1 MQREL
6 SLDIFRGLTL
16 AAMIL
21 VNTPGSWSSVYWPLL
36 HAKWSGLT
44 PTDLVFPFFLFI
56 VGAAMFH
63 SMSRLQKGEIPWLKI
78 IKRTALLF
86 LIGLMLNIY
95 PFNESAENWRIM
107 GVLQRIALC
116 YFLAAIL
123 ILTIANKKGLWIC
136 SGLMLLGYFALML
149 TEASP
154 WALESNLARQVDLYL
169 LGASHLYKG
178 FGVAFD
184 PEGLLSTLPATV
196 TVIIGYLTSAMLAE
210 CHSSSDKIKRLL
222 GYGVLALLA
231 GVIWHQWMPIN
242 KPLWTSSYVLVTAG
256 FAWLLLALIVFAHDM
271 RGWHKSLEWAQIYGS
286 NPLFIYVLSS
296 LFATTMGQ
304 VLIFDVEG
312 DNGEKVISAHR
323 LGYEF
328 LNQFLSAHNA
338 SLVFALLVVGM
349 FYLLS
354 LWLFKRKIFIKL

>member
-1 MQREL
+1 MQREI

-21 VNTPGSWSSVYWPLL
+21 VNTPGTWSAVYWPLL
-36 HAKWSGLT
+36 HAKWHGLT

-63 SMSRLQKGEIPWLKI
+63 SMSRLPKGQIPWLKI

-95 PFNESAENWRIM
+95 PFNESPENWRIM

-116 YFLAAIL
+116 YFLASML
-123 ILTIANKKGLWIC
+123 ILTISSKKGLWIA
-136 SGLMLLGYFALML
+136 SAIILIGYYLVMLISP
-149 TEASP
+149 SP
-154 WALESNLARQVDLYL
+154 WALESNLVRQIDLTL
-169 LGASHLYKG
+169 LGASHLYNG

-196 TVIIGYLTSAMLAE
+196 TVISGYLTSAMLSN
-210 CHSSSDKIKRLL
+210 CQNSSDKLRRLTAFAA
-222 GYGVLALLA
+222 LALIA
-231 GVIWHQWMPIN
+231 GIIWHQWMPIN
-242 KPLWTSSYVLVTAG
+242 KPIWTSSYVLVTTG
-256 FAWLLLALIVFAHDM
+256 FAWLLLALIVFCYDM
-271 RGWHKSLEWAQIYGS
+271 RNWQKPLHWAQIYGS

-304 VLIFDVEG
+304 VLLFEVD
-312 DNGEKVISAHR
+312 GETTSAHR

-328 LNQFLSAHNA
+328 LNQFLSPHNA
-338 SLVFALLVVGM
+338 SLVFALLVVGI

-354 LWLFKRKIFIKL
+354 LWLFKCKIFIKL

>member
-1 MQREL
+1 MMMQREI

-21 VNTPGSWSSVYWPLL
+21 VNTPGSWGAVYWPLL
-36 HAKWSGLT
+36 HAKWHGLT

-63 SMSRLQKGEIPWLKI
+63 SMSRLPKGQFPGLKI

-86 LIGLMLNIY
+86 LIGLFLSIY
-95 PFNESAENWRIM
+95 PFDESPGDWRIM

-116 YFLAAIL
+116 YFLAAML
-123 ILTIANKKGLWIC
+123 ILTIGNKAGLWVASAII
-136 SGLMLLGYFALML
+136 LLGYALIMMI
-149 TEASP
+149 APSP
-154 WALESNLARQVDLYL
+154 WTLESNLVRQIDLYL
-169 LGASHLYKG
+169 LGPSHLYHG

-196 TVIIGYLTSAMLAE
+196 TVLSGYLTSAMLSRCQSGSE
-210 CHSSSDKIKRLL
+210 KLKRLL
-222 GYGVLALLA
+222 GFGVLALLG
-231 GVIWHQWMPIN
+231 GVIWHQWMPVN
-242 KPLWTSSYVLVTAG
+242 KPLWTSSYVLVCTG
-256 FAWLLLALIVFAHDM
+256 FAWLLLALIVFCHDM
-271 RGWHKSLEWAQIYGS
+271 RNWHKPLHWAQVYGS

-304 VLIFDVEG
+304 VLRFEVDG
-312 DNGEKVISAHR
+312 DTTSAHR

-328 LNQFLSAHNA
+328 LDQFLSSHNA
-338 SLVFALLVVGM
+338 SLVFALLVVTM